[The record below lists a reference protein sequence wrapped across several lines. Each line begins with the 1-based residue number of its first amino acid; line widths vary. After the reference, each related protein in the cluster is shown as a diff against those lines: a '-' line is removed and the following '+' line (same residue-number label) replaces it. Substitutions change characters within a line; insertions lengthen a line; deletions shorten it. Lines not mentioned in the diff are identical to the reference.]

1 MSNYNTAFNAK
12 FRIIENK
19 NRKGDKSPEQNII
32 VDFTAKQ
39 AVNAANYLMT
49 MAEQAEAQNKTVR
62 IYTGKDTFTEEPG
75 FSLWGGM
82 WGNSG
87 SFSPLKPDS
96 VNDPM
101 F

>member
-1 MSNYNTAFNAK
+1 MNNAAFNAK

-19 NRKGDKSPEQNII
+19 NRKGENSPEQNII

-49 MAEQAEAQNKTVR
+49 MAEQAEAQNKTIRV
-62 IYTGKDTFTEEPG
+62 YTGKDQFTEEVG

-87 SFSPLKPDS
+87 SFRPLKPDS
-96 VNDPM
+96 VNDPI

>member
-1 MSNYNTAFNAK
+1 MANLNTAFNAK

-49 MAEQAEAQNKTVR
+49 MAEQAEAQNKTIR
-62 IYTGKDTFTEEPG
+62 IYTGKDQFTEETG
-75 FSLWGGM
+75 FSLWGGL
-82 WGNSG
+82 WGDKG